1 MAELFGTNVADYTE
15 YSSHRVD
22 SMIVVVVDVILGKSP
37 SVTLLP
43 ALAASRVVEV
53 HFSVRLIRDLQCL
66 AS

>member
-1 MAELFGTNVADYTE
+1 MAELFGRNVADYTR
-15 YSSHRVD
+15 YSSHRVE

-43 ALAASRVVEV
+43 TLVASRVVEV
-53 HFSVRLIRDLQCL
+53 HFFVRLIRDLQCL